1 MKTLYE
7 VLEVSEKASDEVI
20 EKAYKVL
27 AKKYHPDLQTP
38 ENKKMAENKMKQ
50 LNDAYETLSNKSK
63 RAEYDAGLQRI
74 RKEEEL
80 RKQNT
85 VDQNSVVQT
94 RVVYTTN
101 PNMQNINQYDYSE
114 IKRQSDKE
122 RLKLKLINIRDMLIA
137 IIIILA
143 IIGILWLIPPTR
155 ELMIEFYEENFIIK
169 AIVEAIKSIFY

>member
-38 ENKKMAENKMKQ
+38 ENKKTAENKMKQ

-63 RAEYDAGLQRI
+63 RAEYDAGLQRL
-74 RKEEEL
+74 RMEEDL
-80 RKQNT
+80 RKQNAIY
-85 VDQNSVVQT
+85 QNNVVQT

-101 PNMQNINQYDYSE
+101 PNMQVQNQYGYSN
-114 IKRQSDKE
+114 IKMQNEKE
-122 RLKLKLINIRDMLIA
+122 RLRIKLINIRDMLIA

-155 ELMIEFYEENFIIK
+155 ELMIEFYEGNFIIK
-169 AIVEAIKSIFY
+169 AIVEAIKSIFA

>member
-38 ENKKMAENKMKQ
+38 ENKETAEGKMKQ
-50 LNDAYETLSNKSK
+50 LNDAYETLSNKAK
-63 RAEYDAGLQRI
+63 RAEYDAGLQRL
-74 RKEEEL
+74 RMEEDL
-80 RKQNT
+80 RKQNAIN
-85 VDQNSVVQT
+85 QNNVVQT

-101 PNMQNINQYDYSE
+101 PNMQVQNQYRYSD
-114 IKRQSDKE
+114 IKMQNEKE
-122 RLKLKLINIRDMLIA
+122 RLRIKLINIRDMLIA

-155 ELMIEFYEENFIIK
+155 ELMIEFYEGNFIIK
-169 AIVEAIKSIFY
+169 AIVEAIKSIFT